1 MKKKLTGRVRLLRLR
16 RTPSGALFF
25 LALLAREYGRSR
37 WGRRGGERLQRVR
50 RCGRGRRSA
59 PATPPARQP
68 AAPSTR
74 ALPPHATPPAQVAP
88 EFNQKDSIL
97 FVVDARKA
105 MCEPTPDGSPT
116 CFSKVCQHTA
126 IVSPD
131 RVG

>member
-1 MKKKLTGRVRLLRLR
+1 MWARATKCACDPACPPTCGTLHEGS
-16 RTPSGALFF
+16 PSP
-25 LALLAREYGRSR
+25 RD
-37 WGRRGGERLQRVR
+37 
-50 RCGRGRRSA
+50 
-59 PATPPARQP
+59 
-68 AAPSTR
+68 
-74 ALPPHATPPAQVAP
+74 PPAQVAP